1 MSINSYFL
9 TIGRFSVDGQ
19 EHIGYGIGCH
29 QENTNI
35 IIEDIT
41 LERNAMTELID
52 RCNTLHLLTIHLYD
66 VIEDFLVNQT
76 N

>member
-1 MSINSYFL
+1 MFRALYFL

-35 IIEDIT
+35 IIEDLT
-41 LERNAMTELID
+41 LERSVMTELID
-52 RCNTLHLLTIHLYD
+52 RCNDLRLSLTHLYD
-66 VIEDFLVNQT
+66 VIEDFLVDQT
-76 N
+76 I

>member
-1 MSINSYFL
+1 MSKNSYFL

-52 RCNTLHLLTIHLYD
+52 RCNALHLSTIHLYD
-66 VIEDFLVNQT
+66 VIEDFLVDQT
-76 N
+76 I